1 MAGLVHQLA
10 ALIPRATVVG
20 NVSQK
25 LFTSVWPKLAKTLT
39 TPDSIFNFVHCIIT
53 RADIPHEWREEG
65 ILMFHST
72 VAMSGEPEFVVLVDA
87 AAVEPANDNYASVL

>member
-25 LFTSVWPKLAKTLT
+25 LITSVWPKLAKIPT
-39 TPDSIFNFVHCIIT
+39 TPDSIFNFVHCIII
-53 RADIPHEWREEG
+53 RADIPHEYRHEG
-65 ILMFHST
+65 ILMAYPT
-72 VAMSGEPEFVVLVDA
+72 VAMSRELEFVALVDA
-87 AAVEPANDNYASVL
+87 PAAEPANDDYAVVL